1 MMEREEANYLEH
13 GLDNIYLTSDFQQ
26 KSIVEKANVCVE
38 IVKAW
43 LELYTEQEKE
53 SFNSYVQHSYWLLLL
68 TSEDLSYEHWETFFQ
83 NDNYRRVDV
92 SSEIPD
98 DPVQRLVFHFVYDW
112 KTKFKIFFLDNEVEN
127 QQKVNVL
134 RKQLEN
140 ILYIYQR
147 RLHGNTWRMLSLPDK
162 ILKQALFGA
171 RMHSTIFA
179 RHIFPPI
186 RLLRDF
192 LPPGEGMDNSLTKP
206 NFISYQM
213 FPNLRQMLLGGC
225 FLAFPPAPNL
235 WREALKMHYG
245 FGDGDAIPITG
256 DDGDPLKFITGQTL
270 TASASQGI
278 SKDSADGPKPDDLD
292 KKLFNDVLQ
301 YAKNSYPNLKLD
313 SWTLIRASF
322 KYEDDGEKKEVR
334 CYAFSGVSEDKR
346 QIPSEWWK
354 SVKHNNFYLEEDR
367 DIFVPVVDANQ
378 LGPNLVMSIFSACRP
393 FYEEDLLELTM
404 LIAFEQQEESQFKI
418 LKNRKDLKTLDYGE
432 YYDIVMREVS
442 RSVQIIMKRVFQVL
456 QLPYHPHDIEERFG
470 ELFQKLTCGSE
481 NPKFTPSE
489 DGLDVAILNAYRL
502 SKAKDIPESAE
513 LLKLTKRVAGISSK
527 ILSELKLKLE
537 KLPSSYLDN
546 LEKRL
551 KPARCGED
559 NVLSFLSGTL
569 IQNVETFLP
578 TRVKFVALDQADL
591 DGKPF
596 CSRCDRKVR
605 FFSICPSI
613 LRSLG
618 VTGNDDD
625 LLKKLQELFIQM
637 NM

>member
-1 MMEREEANYLEH
+1 METFEIVYHEADSDDEMMEREQANYLEH
-13 GLDNIYLTSDFQQ
+13 GLNDIYLTSNFQQ
-26 KSIVEKANVCVE
+26 KSTEEMAKVCVE

-43 LELYTEQEKE
+43 LELYTEQERE

-68 TSEDLSYEHWETFFQ
+68 MIDDLSYEHSWENLFQ
-83 NDNYRRVDV
+83 DNNYRHVDI
-92 SSEIPD
+92 SSKIPD

-147 RLHGNTWRMLSLPDK
+147 RLHGNTWRMLSLPDES
-162 ILKQALFGA
+162 LKQAL
-171 RMHSTIFA
+171 
-179 RHIFPPI
+179 
-186 RLLRDF
+186 L
-192 LPPGEGMDNSLTKP
+192 
-206 NFISYQM
+206 
-213 FPNLRQMLLGGC
+213 
-225 FLAFPPAPNL
+225 
-235 WREALKMHYG
+235 
-245 FGDGDAIPITG
+245 GDGATVTITG

-278 SKDSADGPKPDDLD
+278 SKDSADGPKPDNID

-322 KYEDDGEKKEVR
+322 NYEDDGQKKEVR
-334 CYAFSGVSEDKR
+334 CYAFSGVSKYKR
-346 QIPSEWWK
+346 KIPSEWWEVHK
-354 SVKHNNFYLEEDR
+354 SDYDCFNI
-367 DIFVPVVDANQ
+367 DIFVPVVDENQ
-378 LGPNLVMSIFSACRP
+378 LGPNLVESIFSACRP

-404 LIAFEQQEESQFKI
+404 LIAFQQQEESQFKI
-418 LKNRKDLKTLDYGE
+418 LKNRKDLDTLDYGE
-432 YYDIVMREVS
+432 YYDIVVGELNRY
-442 RSVQIIMKRVFQVL
+442 VQIIMKGVFEVL

-502 SKAKDIPESAE
+502 SKAKDIPESTE

-559 NVLSFLSGTL
+559 NVLSFLSGML